1 MEREHS
7 IHPEREHSI
16 RTIKLRR
23 FAKQRDKQDKG
34 KKKRN
39 VVYRKH
45 GIDARRTRIS
55 IRDIRAFGNKKIYK
69 PDARTAWGW

>member
-23 FAKQRDKQDKG
+23 FAKQRVK
-34 KKKRN
+34 
-39 VVYRKH
+39 
-45 GIDARRTRIS
+45 
-55 IRDIRAFGNKKIYK
+55 
-69 PDARTAWGW
+69 